1 MNRGCRGFSII
12 ELLVVIGIMGVMVA
26 IIIPFYAGYRPKL
39 MLSRACTDVLS
50 ALRMTRQVAVAEARS
65 HTVHFDWTNES
76 FRVDRGPWKPLGI
89 QIDMEKGAG
98 FTEDSLA
105 FNADG
110 KASSSGKI
118 VFASSRVKDKYE
130 IYVSIAG
137 FTKMQQV
144 R

>member
-26 IIIPFYAGYRPKL
+26 IIVPFYVGYRPKL
-39 MLSRACTDVLS
+39 MLSRASTDVLS
-50 ALRMTRQVAVAEARS
+50 SLRMTRQRAVAEARR

-76 FRVDRGPWKPLGI
+76 YRIDTGPWKPLGL
-89 QIDMEKGAG
+89 QIDLEQGSG

-105 FNADG
+105 FDADG

-118 VFASSRVKDKYE
+118 VLGSSRVSDKFE

-137 FTKMQQV
+137 FTKMQHK
-144 R
+144 